1 MLDKKEKLVMLY
13 LLGKCVDKKTYLIP
27 SSSIAEYVS
36 RKYFIAI
43 AELDDIMIS
52 LSKDNYLDFVGTSS
66 KKGYYYCINLKN
78 KGLTYKKDLKKQKQE
93 LVGLVIRTIILSIV
107 SFVLGLLL
115 KIIFKG

>member
-1 MLDKKEKLVMLY
+1 MLY

-36 RKYFIAI
+36 RKYVISI